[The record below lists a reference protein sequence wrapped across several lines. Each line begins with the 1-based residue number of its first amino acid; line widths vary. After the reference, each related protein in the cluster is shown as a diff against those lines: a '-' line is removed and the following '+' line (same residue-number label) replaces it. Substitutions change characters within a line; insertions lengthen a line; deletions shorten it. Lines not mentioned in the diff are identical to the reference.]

1 MSGILNKL
9 GLGHSHNNTND
20 VAHEAGHNHTSAVEH
35 AEGAGKTTTTT
46 TTTTNN
52 NDLNRGINNSSLQSS
67 NLHSSNINSTGMNS
81 SLHTSDNMAA
91 RTGAAYT
98 GATTATTAQQQGL
111 FTQQNRLSGDD
122 AMTRSEEQLRV
133 AKATVETGKAE
144 LNKTVSVE
152 HVEKAVPVSRE
163 RVVIEREPITQSNL
177 PAALNGPA
185 ISEAHYETTLKEDR
199 VAAVK
204 ETVPIERIRLAKQ
217 VETSVESV
225 GADLRKEHI
234 DLTMQNADNKLDT
247 TSSNYMAGRSGAL
260 ASDKIDTH
268 TRSGLMNENASLHN
282 SSINSTAN
290 SRNI

>member
-9 GLGHSHNNTND
+9 GLGHKDHHATD
-20 VAHEAGHNHTSAVEH
+20 AAHHASTTTDAHHASTGLTGTGAHSA
-35 AEGAGKTTTTT
+35 TTTTT
-46 TTTTNN
+46 TTSNSGLNNQSGVIGTTAPY
-52 NDLNRGINNSSLQSS
+52 GSS
-67 NLHSSNINSTGMNS
+67 TA
-81 SLHTSDNMAA
+81 TTAT

-98 GATTATTAQQQGL
+98 NTTGAVAHEGL
-111 FTQQNRLSGDD
+111 ASHNIHQSNNLSGDD

-144 LNKTVSVE
+144 LNKTVETV
-152 HVEKAVPVSRE
+152 HVEQAVPVQRE

-177 PAALNGPA
+177 PSAMSGPA

-199 VAAVK
+199 VAATK

-234 DLTMQNADNKLDT
+234 DLTMHNADQSKIDT
-247 TSSNYMAGRSGAL
+247 TSSNYMAGRTTAGSL

-268 TRSGLMNENASLHN
+268 ARSGLTNENAQQVRN
-282 SSINSTAN
+282 SHINTTSNT
-290 SRNI
+290 RNL